1 LRGYQIPIAARIFSV
16 ADAFD
21 AMTNDRPYRAAM
33 KDEAALAEIAR
44 CSGTQFEP
52 RIAEAFLGLTEF
64 STAA

>member
-1 LRGYQIPIAARIFSV
+1 
-16 ADAFD
+16 
-21 AMTNDRPYRAAM
+21 M